1 MSQTQ
6 PRVSAIITAYN
17 CAEFV
22 GEAIESVLGQ
32 TRPVDEIV
40 VVDDGSTDDT
50 AAVMQAYAA
59 RGVRYVYQDNQ
70 GAGGARNR
78 GIEETTGELVTF
90 LDGDDTWY
98 PDKTA
103 VQLAYL
109 AAHPATGLVSG
120 ERMWW
125 RVSTNQRN
133 VKRYALPPG
142 KDLRREIL
150 VQNVVGNPSMTMI
163 RRSVI
168 ERVGLFNRSLRW
180 GEDWEFFIRVAYD
193 SPIGFVHQPVI
204 VYRWHPGNLSHDRM
218 WMQLDCFLNISR
230 RAIATYASHWHA
242 VLLARSISRI
252 EFLKAERAFNDSLS
266 MWRQIYHA
274 GRSVVIYPFENTF
287 SKVRVLTR
295 SVFPL
300 LIALMAM
307 SFSIGSLALSFDIDT
322 ALELVALVIIGVVI
336 CFSTLILFGRN
347 VVGKARTVLRE
358 KTARN

>member
-1 MSQTQ
+1 MSAVQ

-50 AAVMQAYAA
+50 AAVVQAYAA

-120 ERMWW
+120 DRTWW
-125 RVSTNQRN
+125 RTRTNEQTT
-133 VKRYALPPG
+133 KRYARAVG
-142 KDLRREIL
+142 KNLRREIL

-180 GEDWEFFIRVAYD
+180 GQDWEFFIRVAYD

-204 VYRWHPGNLSHDRM
+204 VYRWHPGNLSHDKGWLR
-218 WMQLDCFLNISR
+218 LDCFLNISR
-230 RAIATYASHWHA
+230 RAIVTYAPRWQHPW
-242 VLLARSISRI
+242 LLARSLST
-252 EFLKAERAFNDSLS
+252 NDSYRAALALNQGAAR
-266 MWRQIYHA
+266 WRQVWYA
-274 GRSVVIYPFENTF
+274 GRSFVVYPFEQPA
-287 SKVRVLTR
+287 SKFAMLAQ
-295 SVFPL
+295 
-300 LIALMAM
+300 AL
-307 SFSIGSLALSFDIDT
+307 IGSALYRQIKQRLT
-322 ALELVALVIIGVVI
+322 I
-336 CFSTLILFGRN
+336 
-347 VVGKARTVLRE
+347 KADH
-358 KTARN
+358 ARSGA